1 MSTVEAEVEYEIDDE
16 GEQVSE
22 DVAVHREVGDSEFDF
37 VLVGSNPDDGSKM
50 VAFGFH
56 IQELPQLPVGSLARV
71 NDE

>member
-1 MSTVEAEVEYEIDDE
+1 MLQRCMSRALFKTADELFAERNDSHTRVEL
-16 GEQVSE
+16 
-22 DVAVHREVGDSEFDF
+22 DF